1 MEQKVIALLGQP
13 NSGKSSLFNILTGSR
28 QHVGNWPGKTVEQK
42 EGEFTYKGD
51 KYLVADLPGS
61 YSLSANSDEEIITR
75 NYINSG
81 KADMVCVLA
90 DASQLQRSLYM
101 LADFAG
107 CTVPAI
113 LLLNMMDVA
122 GEQGIKIDTDK
133 LSEKLGIPVL
143 PFVAVDKKS
152 YDNFYEVIELVMKNK
167 PVLNVP
173 KMKDAEE
180 KFRWIDELLSDTVT
194 REERQVGRLSKFDRI
209 ATSKRWGK
217 WIAFGFL
224 FVIFVVAMLMSGIV
238 CSIVNVCCTA
248 LAGALRTGMTSIN
261 VHVALISLVCDVL
274 VNVLYFASMMASF
287 VLGITLG
294 FNILEQTG
302 YLARISFVFDGTMSG
317 LGLQGKAVMPFFMGL
332 GCTIAGTT
340 GTRVIDNWG
349 QKILTIAMA
358 WAVPCAAT
366 WSIVPALAVT
376 FFGTIGGTEV
386 VIGILA
392 FMVVI
397 MALVNFVFGKKL
409 SPTDSKVGM
418 IMELPPYHKPR
429 WKSLFSMTFSRT
441 LEIFFRALRMI
452 TLVSIVFFVLSFSST
467 GNPADSLIYKIGIF
481 VEPVTRFFGLGW
493 QAFMAFIAS
502 MISKESLLGVLNTLY
517 SGGGDMV
524 ASTFGAKAAGANT
537 GIAAILAENI
547 SKPEAL
553 AFLFAITFNMPCVS
567 ALASTAKEAHSVKW
581 TAKIA
586 LFYTAVA
593 LCISC
598 IVYHVGLLIW

>member
-194 REERQVGRLSKFDRI
+194 REERQGGRLSKFDRI

-217 WIAFGFL
+217 WIAF
-224 FVIFVVAMLMSGIV
+224 
-238 CSIVNVCCTA
+238 
-248 LAGALRTGMTSIN
+248 
-261 VHVALISLVCDVL
+261 
-274 VNVLYFASMMASF
+274 
-287 VLGITLG
+287 
-294 FNILEQTG
+294 
-302 YLARISFVFDGTMSG
+302 
-317 LGLQGKAVMPFFMGL
+317 
-332 GCTIAGTT
+332 
-340 GTRVIDNWG
+340 
-349 QKILTIAMA
+349 
-358 WAVPCAAT
+358 
-366 WSIVPALAVT
+366 
-376 FFGTIGGTEV
+376 
-386 VIGILA
+386 
-392 FMVVI
+392 
-397 MALVNFVFGKKL
+397 
-409 SPTDSKVGM
+409 
-418 IMELPPYHKPR
+418 
-429 WKSLFSMTFSRT
+429 
-441 LEIFFRALRMI
+441 
-452 TLVSIVFFVLSFSST
+452 
-467 GNPADSLIYKIGIF
+467 
-481 VEPVTRFFGLGW
+481 
-493 QAFMAFIAS
+493 
-502 MISKESLLGVLNTLY
+502 
-517 SGGGDMV
+517 
-524 ASTFGAKAAGANT
+524 
-537 GIAAILAENI
+537 
-547 SKPEAL
+547 
-553 AFLFAITFNMPCVS
+553 
-567 ALASTAKEAHSVKW
+567 
-581 TAKIA
+581 
-586 LFYTAVA
+586 
-593 LCISC
+593 
-598 IVYHVGLLIW
+598 

>member
-376 FFGTIGGTEV
+376 FFGTIGGTAV

-397 MALVNFVFGKKL
+397 MALVNFVFGRKL
-409 SPTDSKVGM
+409 SPADSKVGM

-586 LFYTAVA
+586 LFYTVVA